1 MKKINSA
8 CIIDDDD
15 IFIYGT
21 RRIMQEVRFCDDII
35 VYKNGKE
42 AIDGMQNYIKEGKKL
57 PEIIFLDINMPI
69 MNGWD
74 FLEEFTS
81 IPNLN
86 EGDILLYV
94 VSSSVDPSDLERAK
108 KFSLVHN
115 YILKPILPKQ
125 LNEILD
131 AMAD

>member
-21 RRIMQEVRFCDDII
+21 RRIMQEVRFCDEII
-35 VYKNGKE
+35 VFKNGKE
-42 AIDGMQNYIKEGKKL
+42 AIDGMQNYLIEGKNL

-74 FLEEFTS
+74 FLEEFTK

-86 EGDILLYV
+86 KDNIQLYV
-94 VSSSVDPSDLERAK
+94 VSSSIDPSDLQRAK
-108 KFSLVHN
+108 QFELVNN

-125 LNEILD
+125 LNEILE
-131 AMAD
+131 AIG

>member
-21 RRIMQEVRFCDDII
+21 RRIMQEVRFCEDI
-35 VYKNGKE
+35 VVFKNGKE
-42 AIDGMQNYIKEGKKL
+42 AIDGMQNYLAEGKNL
-57 PEIIFLDINMPI
+57 PDIIFLDINMPV

-74 FLEEFTS
+74 FLEEFTK

-86 EGDILLYV
+86 KGTVLLYV
-94 VSSSVDPSDLERAK
+94 VSSSIDPSDLQKAK
-108 KFSLVHN
+108 EFELVNN

-125 LNEILD
+125 LNEILETL
-131 AMAD
+131 AF

>member
-21 RRIMQEVRFCDDII
+21 RRIMQEVRFCENII
-35 VYKNGKE
+35 VFKNGKE
-42 AIDGMQNYIKEGKKL
+42 AIDGMQNDLEEGKNL
-57 PEIIFLDINMPI
+57 PDIIFLDINMPV

-86 EGDILLYV
+86 EGDVLLYV
-94 VSSSVDPSDLERAK
+94 VSSSVDPTDLQRAK
-108 KFSLVHN
+108 EFKLVNN

-125 LNEILD
+125 LNEILE
-131 AMAD
+131 AST

>member
-21 RRIMQEVRFCDDII
+21 RRFMEEVSFCEDII
-35 VYKNGKE
+35 VFKNGKE
-42 AIDGMQNYIKEGKKL
+42 AIDGMENYLAEGKNL

-74 FLEEFTS
+74 FLEEFTK

-86 EGDILLYV
+86 KDKVQLYI
-94 VSSSVDPSDLERAK
+94 VSSSVDPFDLQRAK
-108 KFSLVHN
+108 QFELVYK

-125 LNEILD
+125 LNEILEAID
-131 AMAD
+131 

>member
-35 VYKNGKE
+35 VFKNGKE
-42 AIDGMQNYIKEGKKL
+42 AIDGMQNYLIEGKNL

-74 FLEEFTS
+74 FLEEFTK

-86 EGDILLYV
+86 KDNIQLYV
-94 VSSSVDPSDLERAK
+94 VSSSIDPSDLQRAK
-108 KFSLVHN
+108 QFELVNN

-125 LNEILD
+125 LNEILE
-131 AMAD
+131 AIG

>member
-1 MKKINSA
+1 MKKVNSA

-21 RRIMQEVRFCDDII
+21 RRIMQEVRFCEDII
-35 VYKNGKE
+35 VFKNGKE
-42 AIDGMQNYIKEGKKL
+42 AIDGMQNYLIEGKSL
-57 PEIIFLDINMPI
+57 PDIIFLDINMPV

-74 FLEEFTS
+74 FLEEFTK

-86 EGDILLYV
+86 KGKVLLYV
-94 VSSSVDPSDLERAK
+94 VSSSIDPSDLQRAK
-108 KFSLVHN
+108 EFELVNN

-125 LNEILD
+125 LHEILN
-131 AMAD
+131 ALAD

>member
-1 MKKINSA
+1 MNKINTA

-21 RRIMQEVRFCDDII
+21 RRIMQEVNFCDDII
-35 VYKNGKE
+35 VFNNGKE
-42 AIDGMQNYIKEGKKL
+42 AIDGMQNYLAEGKNL
-57 PEIIFLDINMPI
+57 PDVIFLDINMPV

-74 FLEEFTS
+74 FLEEFTK

-86 EGDILLYV
+86 KDAVILYI
-94 VSSSVDPSDLERAK
+94 VSSSVDPADLQKAK
-108 KFSLVHN
+108 EFELVNN

-125 LNEILD
+125 LNEILGVLSD
-131 AMAD
+131 

>member
-1 MKKINSA
+1 MKKISSA

-21 RRIMQEVRFCDDII
+21 RRIMQEVRFCDDIV

-42 AIDGMQNYIKEGKKL
+42 AIEGMQNYLKEGKKL
-57 PEIIFLDINMPI
+57 PDVIFLDINMPV

-74 FLEEFTS
+74 FLEEFMS

-94 VSSSVDPSDLERAK
+94 VSSSIDPADLQKAK
-108 KFSLVHN
+108 EFKLVSN
-115 YILKPILPKQ
+115 YILKPIMPKQ
-125 LNEILD
+125 LNEIIG
-131 AMAD
+131 APAD

>member
-21 RRIMQEVRFCDDII
+21 RRFMEEVSFCEDII
-35 VYKNGKE
+35 VFKNGKE
-42 AIDGMQNYIKEGKKL
+42 AIDGMQNYLAEGKNL

-74 FLEEFTS
+74 FLEEFTK

-86 EGDILLYV
+86 KDKVQLYI
-94 VSSSVDPSDLERAK
+94 VSSSVDPFDLQRAK
-108 KFSLVHN
+108 QFELVYK

-125 LNEILD
+125 LNEILEAID
-131 AMAD
+131 